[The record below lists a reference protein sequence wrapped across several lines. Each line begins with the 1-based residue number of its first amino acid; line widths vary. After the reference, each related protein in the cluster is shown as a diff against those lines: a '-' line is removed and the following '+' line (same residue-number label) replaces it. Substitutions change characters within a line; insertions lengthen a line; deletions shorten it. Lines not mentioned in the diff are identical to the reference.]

1 MGKRHVETF
10 RDEVHQKSFVM
21 EACVLGSIDR
31 SNSSRKH
38 NGLKPSELAPASS
51 SLLENGIPTYLD
63 TKAFRVIEGG
73 PAVGEQIWHQKRD
86 KILFKRMQA
95 YNTFMSCGPTIK

>member
-1 MGKRHVETF
+1 MV
-10 RDEVHQKSFVM
+10 
-21 EACVLGSIDR
+21 
-31 SNSSRKH
+31 
-38 NGLKPSELAPASS
+38 LKPSELAPASS

-63 TKAFRVIEGG
+63 TKAIRVIEGG

-95 YNTFMSCGPTIK
+95 YNTFMWPYYNMNTDVDTFQNPFIIWKIFGEEKNERKTREIKKK